1 MILTELNQNRE
12 KKNRKK
18 RFLPAL
24 AAAVFVLVCSLLA
37 GVFETATAAQAAKIT
52 GWRTVT
58 LGTTIKYTQSG
69 LSGKVKWSS
78 SDSEVFTV
86 KKLSNAQAAL
96 TAKKKGTAVLSA
108 SAGGVKVQVKIKVCR
123 KAKILVCGR
132 PGESNT
138 MILANALKA
147 CGAKVT
153 VSFSTKEKVAGYDG
167 LALPGGADIQP
178 SLYGKKIAGAVR
190 MDPKLDSVQM
200 AVLGRFVKA
209 KKPVLGICRGSQ
221 LLNVYFGGT
230 LYQNIKNHRGRNH
243 KVKLTDGCWLSG
255 LYGRQT
261 TVNSSHHQAA
271 RKLGKGLEVIGKA
284 PDGTVEAIVHS
295 SLPVYGVQWHPEQM
309 KGDGYR
315 LLRKWIRICQSRI

>member
-1 MILTELNQNRE
+1 MVLTELNQNRE

-24 AAAVFVLVCSLLA
+24 AAAVFVLICTLLPGLFGMA
-37 GVFETATAAQAAKIT
+37 AAAQAAEISGWKIA
-52 GWRTVT
+52 T
-58 LGTTIKYTQSG
+58 LGTTIKYTQTG

-78 SDSEVFTV
+78 SDPEIFTV
-86 KKLSNAQAAL
+86 EKLSNAQAAL
-96 TAKKKGTAVLSA
+96 TAKKKGTAVLTA
-108 SAGGVKVQVKIKVCR
+108 SAGGVKAQYKIKVCR

-132 PGESNT
+132 PGENNT
-138 MILANALKA
+138 VMLANALKA

-153 VSFSTKEKVAGYDG
+153 VSFSAKETAAGYDG

-178 SLYGKKIAGAVR
+178 SLYGKKITGAVR
-190 MDPKLDSVQM
+190 MDPKLDTVQM
-200 AVLGRFVKA
+200 KVLGRFVKA
-209 KKPVLGICRGSQ
+209 KKPVLGICRGAQ
-221 LLNVYFGGT
+221 LINVHFGGT
-230 LYQNIKNHRGRNH
+230 LYQNIKNHKSGSH
-243 KVKLTDGCWLSG
+243 KVKLTANCWLSV

-261 TVNSSHHQAA
+261 MVNTSHHQAI
-271 RKLGKGLEVIGKA
+271 RKLGSGLGIIGKA